1 MVGEVS
7 VQEANESGRK
17 KGKQIARMG
26 QRNPKSPCEF
36 FHGAVVPYF
45 MDNRLIAERA
55 TDKGITPD
63 AAVEELRAEWLA
75 LPNDKNPQ

>member
-26 QRNPKSPCEF
+26 QRGNRNNAMEF
-36 FHGAVVPYF
+36 SHVAVVPYF
-45 MDNRLIAERA
+45 MDNPMIYERA
-55 TDKGITPD
+55 ADRGITHA
-63 AAVEELRAEWLA
+63 AAVDELRAEWLA
-75 LPNDKNPQ
+75 S